1 MPISTSKNN
10 FERPV
15 KVAEQPFTIKWEE
28 STDHWYD
35 TADKIGCL
43 FDDRDVLSDIVV
55 DTIDEINSLKQNN
68 KTVVAPPNVIVNAG
82 LHFFIQESV
91 KTPSIP
97 DKPDTPTVEYI
108 RLIHNTTLL
117 HNKFVEII
125 N

>member
-35 TADKIGCL
+35 IADKIGCL

-68 KTVVAPPNVIVNAG
+68 KTVVASPNVISNAG

-91 KTPSIP
+91 KRPSVP
-97 DKPDTPTVEYI
+97 DKPDTPTVERI
-108 RLIHNTTLL
+108 RIIHNSTLL
-117 HNKFVEII
+117 HNKFVEIT